1 MMIAIVLIYMSHGCN
16 FCATGDN
23 DYYRMVMCEICFS
36 ENVSA
41 GQFCSF
47 RLLFFFTPNF
57 DFFRPFVIIVSFLC
71 FQGDPEFELGHR
83 KFEPS
88 SSFSKAL
95 EFLQGQIG
103 YVNFRPYSLFF
114 FHFHILF
121 LYFFY
126 INISFW
132 FPGNCKKIK
141 VFFLFP

>member
-1 MMIAIVLIYMSHGCN
+1 MLLVTTTTIEWSCVKFAHS
-16 FCATGDN
+16 A
-23 DYYRMVMCEICFS
+23 
-36 ENVSA
+36 NVSA

-47 RLLFFFTPNF
+47 RLFFFTPNF
-57 DFFRPFVIIVSFLC
+57 DFFHPFVIIVSFLC

-114 FHFHILF
+114 FSFSSLVSLF
-121 LYFFY
+121 FTSL
-126 INISFW
+126 S
-132 FPGNCKKIK
+132 
-141 VFFLFP
+141 LFGFQETVRK